1 MKIPQFPK
9 NFAVNFWIKKKKR
22 KIDTARPQRV
32 TNLSSSMGVSVLL
45 FLLPVAAYLPSATT
59 GLIIPQPPIKLAGR
73 NRIAIGRVRFESDTS
88 LRYDLKN
95 TGKTR
100 NGLPHIQTKH
110 GRKQY
115 RQMLGTR
122 LLLRMVVMAFGGTLL
137 CTSVPAWASDGIL
150 APPKLGARN
159 LFAASIMLSTIG
171 GLGLA
176 RIIGFSGLSRN
187 LIVSASRAAAQLYL
201 LGCFLLQRIMGTSRP
216 WFVALWIVGVGLA
229 AGRESFARVKYSYPR
244 MKVHVYLTVLV
255 GGLSILAMA
264 VGFQVF
270 GFVDPWY
277 EPRTLI
283 PVAGMLFGNSLS
295 AAALG
300 ASTITQQF
308 AVHQADVELRLA
320 RGATCHEATYPII
333 QQSLKTALTPT
344 INGLAVTGLVHI
356 PGMMTGQIL
365 AGQSAP
371 QAAAYQAVISFLI
384 ATTACLT
391 VQLLIQVVSNRLM
404 DVRRH
409 RLRIT
414 DLIPASK
421 LETSTSEALSDA
433 MVKIRHRIS
442 MANNSNKGGQK
453 GMRAE
458 HEDNRIDPV
467 QIIYHRPYREL
478 NSTDVILTDAPVV
491 ELEVHKLQ
499 IRRLNTTATFI
510 VRSGDRIGITG
521 RSGVGKSQ
529 ILRSL
534 IGLEMQDDPD
544 EGEFP
549 ILLDGLRPEDL
560 PKYRTEVCLV
570 PQSRPNLE
578 GTPRM
583 FYEEI
588 RSFQRQRRRHD
599 AHQLEITPMEIA
611 KQWNL
616 PLTAF
621 DRPWSTLSGGE
632 VQRASLAI
640 ALATKPRVLLL
651 DESTSALD
659 EKTCRLVEKTLIES
673 RIPIL
678 VVTHNKEQQDRF
690 CNHKM
695 ELV

>member
-1 MKIPQFPK
+1 
-9 NFAVNFWIKKKKR
+9 
-22 KIDTARPQRV
+22 
-32 TNLSSSMGVSVLL
+32 MGVSVLL
-45 FLLPVAAYLPSATT
+45 FLLPVAAYLPSASTA
-59 GLIIPQPPIKLAGR
+59 LIIPQPPIKLAQKGR
-73 NRIAIGRVRFESDTS
+73 IHNAIGGVKFEKDTS
-88 LRYDLKN
+88 LQYHLKN
-95 TGKTR
+95 IGKRR
-100 NGLPHIQTKH
+100 NGLPHIQAKH
-110 GRKQY
+110 GRKRD
-115 RQMLGTR
+115 RQTLATR
-122 LLLRMVVMAFGGTLL
+122 LVLRLVVMAFGGAMLGA
-137 CTSVPAWASDGIL
+137 SFPAWASDGML

-159 LFAASIMLSTIG
+159 LFAASVMLSTIG

-187 LIVSASRAAAQLYL
+187 LIVSASRAAVQLYL

-229 AGRESFARVKYSYPR
+229 AGRESFARVNYSYPS
-244 MKVHVYLTVLV
+244 MKVHVYITVLV

-264 VGFQVF
+264 AGLEVL

-295 AAALG
+295 ATSLG

-320 RGATCHEATYPII
+320 RGATCHEAAYPII

-371 QAAAYQAVISFLI
+371 QAAAYQVVISFLI

-409 RLRIT
+409 RLRII
-414 DLIPASK
+414 DLIPASIP
-421 LETSTSEALSDA
+421 ETATSEGLSNPR
-433 MVKIRHRIS
+433 VQIRHRIS
-442 MANNSNKGGQK
+442 MANDTNKG
-453 GMRAE
+453 AE
-458 HEDNRIDPV
+458 EGTSAAHDDARIDPV
-467 QIIYHRPYREL
+467 QIYYHRSYREL
-478 NSTDVILTDAPVV
+478 NEGSMDVKLIEDPVV
-491 ELEVHKLQ
+491 ELEVRKLQ
-499 IRRLNTTATFI
+499 IPRLNATATFT
-510 VRSGDRIGITG
+510 VRSGDRIGIIG
-521 RSGVGKSQ
+521 RSGIGKSQ

-534 IGLEMQDDPD
+534 IGLEMQDDLG
-544 EGEFP
+544 EGDFP
-549 ILLDGLRPEDL
+549 ILLDGLRPVDL

-578 GTPRM
+578 GTPRV
-583 FYEEI
+583 FYEEV

-599 AHQLEITPMEIA
+599 AHQSLRTPMEIA

-616 PLTAF
+616 PVTAF

-690 CNHKM
+690 CNQKM
-695 ELV
+695 ELL